1 MLAPIP
7 PPAAFSNDKIFKI
20 GDSTTSLF
28 CRDLGAVAHYEE
40 RRAYERLGKRAAS
53 GPNMDTW
60 AALGICRFR
69 HSGTGRECSGRL
81 LPRVVAAAE
90 RVREGSASPW
100 CSTQACGAQLPRPA
114 AETGRATREA
124 EGLGGVMRLYS
135 HVRRYA
141 VKMELG

>member
-7 PPAAFSNDKIFKI
+7 PPAAYTNDMIFKI

-69 HSGTGRECSGRL
+69 DAVGNVAQQLGLSTHLQECMGSNGRVSGGCHS
-81 LPRVVAAAE
+81 LPAAAA
-90 RVREGSASPW
+90 G
-100 CSTQACGAQLPRPA
+100 Q
-114 AETGRATREA
+114 
-124 EGLGGVMRLYS
+124 
-135 HVRRYA
+135 
-141 VKMELG
+141 